1 MRRVA
6 VALVAPLAV
15 TAMFLAGCGS
25 SGSSTPTNA
34 NAAVKI
40 SGAAGKAPDIK
51 IPSTKPSGKLVTKTL
66 IKGNGP
72 VLLAS
77 DSYLANFE
85 LYRWRGKAHTL
96 LYSSYGSTT
105 TPGTPEVLPVAI
117 GLTGLQTAMSGQHVG
132 SRVLAVL
139 PPKYGYG
146 ASGNSQIH
154 VKPTDTLVWVIDVL
168 QAFTQGEGATGK
180 QLSNGGGSLPKVTAN
195 AQTGPVIT
203 IPKASPPSKLV
214 VKTLIKG
221 TGAPVKSG
229 QAIVVRYVGSIWRTG
244 KVFNDDWPTATQP
257 TSPPNVFVLGQLI
270 PAWNT
275 GLVGVPVGSRV
286 MLVVPPAE
294 GYGKTGQPSAGI
306 KSTDTL
312 VFVIDILAS
321 ATSTATSS

>member
-6 VALVAPLAV
+6 VAIVAPLAV

-51 IPSTKPSGKLVTKTL
+51 IPSTKPTGKLVTKTL
-66 IKGNGP
+66 IKGSGP
-72 VLLAS
+72 ILLAS

-85 LYRWRGKAHTL
+85 LYVWRGKTHKL
-96 LYSSYGSTT
+96 LYSSYKT
-105 TPGTPEVLPVAI
+105 TPEVLPVTI
-117 GLTGLQTAMSGQHVG
+117 GLTGLQTAISGQHVG

-146 ASGNSQIH
+146 ATGNSQIG

-168 QAFTQGEGATGK
+168 QAFTQGQSATGK
-180 QLSNGGGSLPKVTAN
+180 QVTNGGGSLPKITAN

-203 IPKASPPSKLV
+203 IPKSAPPSKLV
-214 VKTLIKG
+214 VTTLIKG
-221 TGAPVKSG
+221 TGAPVKAG

-244 KVFNDDWPTATQP
+244 KVFNDDWPTTSQP

-294 GYGKTGQPSAGI
+294 GYGKTGQSSAGI

-312 VFVIDILAS
+312 VFVIDILA
-321 ATSTATSS
+321 TANGTTTSS